1 MKATLMKLKRVIE
14 TEQTDWEKDFGVKAI
29 HRDNPSYD
37 KVSAVKGYT
46 MELYPTLDEGEVSK
60 ILTPFVVFN
69 ASLTLFFTSGVK
81 SAPSRASMRSGIAPF
96 SKKLAK
102 KILTD
107 LSSLSDSR
115 ALIQVGYP

>member
-60 ILTPFVVFN
+60 ILAKRLADGFDCDYTLYDEENNLVGFVY
-69 ASLTLFFTSGVK
+69 
-81 SAPSRASMRSGIAPF
+81 
-96 SKKLAK
+96 KK
-102 KILTD
+102 
-107 LSSLSDSR
+107 
-115 ALIQVGYP
+115 